1 MLKTFLLVAG
11 ISLGAFIISVFL
23 HNAIYGL
30 FIHFFGT
37 DFWDRVGL
45 GDEPVFFFIAI
56 ISVLSFVV
64 GLIGSLV
71 MFIKGLFSKTS

>member
-23 HNAIYGL
+23 HNALSGL
-30 FIHFFGT
+30 FG
-37 DFWDRVGL
+37 VE
-45 GDEPVFFFIAI
+45 EPVFFIIAVI
-56 ISVLSFVV
+56 ISPLAFAV

-71 MFIKGLFSKTS
+71 FFVKGLIQ